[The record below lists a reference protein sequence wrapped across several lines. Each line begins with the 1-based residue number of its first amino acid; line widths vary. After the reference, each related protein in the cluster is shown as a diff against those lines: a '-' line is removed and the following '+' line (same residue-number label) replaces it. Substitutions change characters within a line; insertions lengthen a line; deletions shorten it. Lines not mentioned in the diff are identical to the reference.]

1 MYVFLKSSHS
11 SDYCLKFESGESLN
25 FIKKNPT
32 QVVAWYKEERF
43 SDPNSLKQ
51 LESVSEHI
59 YKSFELLKNGRSIGT
74 IGLKKI
80 LSNISPLRLT
90 NKINPCMALLLSMIL
105 TSIDDMG
112 QKNMKLDSACL
123 NLQTHVEKAIKHIRF
138 GKKLDRI
145 LMKIS
150 NEVQV
155 QLDLWYVYLW
165 YVY

>member
-1 MYVFLKSSHS
+1 MGNNHPGKRQEEINQIWKNADLKANQVFS
-11 SDYCLKFESGESLN
+11 
-25 FIKKNPT
+25 
-32 QVVAWYKEERF
+32 WYKEKQF
-43 SDPNSLKQ
+43 SDPNLLKQ

-59 YKSFELLKNGRSIGT
+59 FKSFELVKNGRSIGT

-90 NKINPCMALLLSMIL
+90 NKISPSMALLLSMIL
-105 TSIDDMG
+105 TSIDAME

-123 NLQTHVEKAIKHIRF
+123 NLQTHVEKAIKRIRF

-145 LMKIS
+145 LNKIS

-155 QLDLWYVYLW
+155 QLGHIGTRFQGMNDMEFQF
-165 YVY
+165 